1 MGEELVPAVGGDCS
15 PSFSGDRFQH
25 TAVRNRPLVREPV
38 RQVIQTSMTSGKAT
52 PRVVITGV
60 GVISPVGIGTDLF
73 WDNLAA
79 GRSGIG
85 PLTAIST
92 QALPC
97 KLAAEIKNFDPRHYV
112 YQKKFLKVMSR
123 DIQLGVSA
131 ASLAMK
137 DAGLAAGDVEPD
149 RLGVE
154 FGAGHISF
162 TPDELAEAARDFH
175 DPSERNGYTRWGE
188 DSLGKIAPLWLLRQL
203 PNMPACHVA
212 IEHDAR
218 GPNNT
223 ITSAD
228 ASALLALQ
236 EAIRAINRD
245 HADVMVVG
253 ACSSNIHPVD
263 IARISLFDNLSRQ
276 NDPDQGCR
284 PFDRD
289 RDGTIVGEGSAVFVI
304 ERYEH
309 AVARGADI
317 YCEVMSVGAG
327 CDGKG
332 YENGAGGRGLVN
344 AMQNALR
351 QAGITPRDLGHVNAH
366 GKSTRRDDWVEA
378 RAYHSTFGG
387 EADRI
392 PVTALK
398 SYFGNFD
405 AGSGAVELAGS
416 VMALRH
422 GLLPATLNYKH
433 PDPLCRLNVAREPVR
448 LKTPYAMSV
457 NRTVMGQSAAAI
469 LRAV

>member
-1 MGEELVPAVGGDCS
+1 MMA
-15 PSFSGDRFQH
+15 
-25 TAVRNRPLVREPV
+25 
-38 RQVIQTSMTSGKAT
+38 GKNT
-52 PRVVITGV
+52 PGVVITGV
-60 GVISPVGIGTDLF
+60 GVMSPVGIGNDAF
-73 WDNLAA
+73 WRNLAA

-85 PLTAIST
+85 PLKSLSIKS
-92 QALPC
+92 LPC
-97 KLAAEIKNFDPRHYV
+97 KLAAEISDFDPLQYV

-137 DAGLAAGDVEPD
+137 DAGLAPGDVDPD

-175 DPSERNGYTRWGE
+175 DPSGRDGYTRWGE
-188 DSLGKIAPLWLLRQL
+188 DVLGKIAPLWLLRQL

-212 IEHDAR
+212 IEHEAR

-236 EAIRAINRD
+236 EAMRCINRGQ
-245 HADVMVVG
+245 ADVMIVG
-253 ACSSNIHPVD
+253 ACSSSIHPVD
-263 IARISLFDNLSRQ
+263 IARISLFDSLSQQ
-276 NDPDQGCR
+276 NDPEQGCR

-289 RDGTIVGEGSAVFVI
+289 RDGTIVGEGAAVFVV
-304 ERYEH
+304 ERYAH

-317 YCEVMSVGAG
+317 YCDVLSVGAG
-327 CDGKG
+327 CDGRG
-332 YENGAGGRGLVN
+332 VENGAGGRGLVCAMN
-344 AMQNALR
+344 AAMR
-351 QAGITPRDLGHVNAH
+351 QAGINPRDIGHVNAH
-366 GKSTRRDDWVEA
+366 GKSTRRDDWIEA
-378 RAYHSTFGG
+378 KAYHQSFG
-387 EADRI
+387 ADTQRI

-416 VMALRH
+416 ILALRH
-422 GLLPATLNYKH
+422 GELPATLNYKH
-433 PDPLCRLNVAREPVR
+433 PDPLCRLNVAREPQR
-448 LKTPYAMSV
+448 LRSPIAMSV
-457 NRTVMGQSAAAI
+457 NRTAMGQSAAAI